1 MADFERFFTDQ
12 GIPTTENGMKE
23 RFKQIVVAEGSTL
36 SNDSRY
42 SPFWRV
48 VSAIVITP
56 AMWLLKTLIS
66 NIAPQFYLKT
76 ATGGYLDDWAANYDV
91 TRNIGQ
97 PTVGTLEFHRYD
109 DTQART
115 IAAGTA
121 ISSLPINN
129 IVYTVYL
136 VADLVFEA
144 GVAYKNAVVSSVV
157 NSSDT
162 NLAAGYFNQIDEAG
176 VSVDHGDNWISQI
189 GVSDE
194 TDDELRERVR
204 LRFNRL
210 SHYHTDGVYRS
221 IISEEADVPPAN
233 VFFQHDAPRGPGT
246 ANAYI
251 LFPLAI
257 PQASVL
263 ARVNKHI
270 REDGHHGHGDDVI
283 VFEMPRLPVAVTAT
297 VFINNEVIELERER
311 MRAEITQ
318 AIRAAFR
325 ENAAYTGLTLTQPN
339 SRFSF
344 TVLSGELIRIFPDLD
359 LIEFD
364 NADIY
369 TQMWVP
375 SLDSVTLN
383 MGG

>member
-12 GIPTTENGMKE
+12 GIPTTEDGMKE
-23 RFKQIVVAEGSTL
+23 RFKQIVIDEGSTV

-48 VSAIVITP
+48 VSAIVVTP

-76 ATGGYLDDWAANYDV
+76 AKDAYLDDWSANYDV
-91 TRNIGQ
+91 ERKIGQ
-97 PTVGTLEFHRYD
+97 PTLGMLEFHRYD
-109 DTQART
+109 TTQTRT
-115 IAAGTA
+115 IVAGTA
-121 ISSLPINN
+121 ITTLPINN
-129 IVYTVYL
+129 IVYSVFL
-136 VADLVFEA
+136 VEDLVFEA
-144 GVAYKNAVVSSVV
+144 GTAYKAAQVSSVV

-162 NLAAGYFNQIDEAG
+162 NLAAGYFSQIDEAG
-176 VSVDHGDNWISQI
+176 MAVDHGENWITQI

-221 IISEEADVPPAN
+221 IISEATGVPPEN
-233 VFFQHDAPRGPGT
+233 VYFQHDAPRGPGT

-251 LFPLAI
+251 LFPLAS

-263 ARVNKHI
+263 TRVNKHI
-270 REDGHHGHGDDVI
+270 REDGHHGHGDDVM
-283 VFEMPRLPVAVTAT
+283 VFEMPRQSVNITAT
-297 VFINNEVIELERER
+297 AFIANEVIELERER
-311 MRAEITQ
+311 MKAEITQ

-325 ENAAYTGLTLTQPN
+325 ENAAYSGLTLTHPN

-344 TVLSGELIRIFPDLD
+344 TRLAGELIRIFPDLD

-369 TQMWVP
+369 TQRWVP
-375 SLDSVTLN
+375 SLNTVTVTV
-383 MGG
+383 GV